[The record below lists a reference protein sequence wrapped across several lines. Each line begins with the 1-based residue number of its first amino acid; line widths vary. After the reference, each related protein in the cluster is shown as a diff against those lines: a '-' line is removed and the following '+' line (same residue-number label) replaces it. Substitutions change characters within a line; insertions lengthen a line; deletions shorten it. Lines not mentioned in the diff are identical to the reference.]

1 MSFTVTD
8 FQDLLRLLR
17 ERPEWREELRRLLLT
32 EELFA
37 LPQGVREL
45 ATEVRRLAELQ
56 ARTHEQISQLV
67 QAQVRAEEQA
77 RRLEQALAELAQAQ
91 RRTEERVGRLEQA
104 LAELAQAQRRTEERV
119 GRLEQALAEL
129 AQAQRRTEE
138 RVGHLEQALA
148 ELAQAQRRTEERV
161 GHLEG
166 AVERLAEAQ
175 ARTEQVVQQLAQ
187 QVGRLSDA
195 VGFTLEELARELA
208 PAYLAERYGI
218 RVAALERRFFTVDGE
233 EVEVDFFGEG
243 TRDGEPVVVLG
254 EARSRIYGRDV
265 ETLARRARAL
275 GPQLLGT
282 PVPVLFGF
290 VVHPSAVEAAARTG
304 VLVVAAVR

>member
-77 RRLEQALAELAQAQ
+77 RR
-91 RRTEERVGRLEQA
+91 
-104 LAELAQAQRRTEERV
+104 
-119 GRLEQALAEL
+119 
-129 AQAQRRTEE
+129 
-138 RVGHLEQALA
+138 LEQALA

-282 PVPVLFGF
+282 PVPVLLGF

>member
-1 MSFTVTD
+1 MARGMSFTVTD

-17 ERPEWREELRRLLLT
+17 ERPEWREELRRLILT
-32 EELFA
+32 EELLA
-37 LPQGVREL
+37 LPQAVQEL

-56 ARTHEQISQLV
+56 ARTQEEVSRLV
-67 QAQVRAEEQA
+67 HAQARADEQA
-77 RRLEQALAELAQAQ
+77 RRVEHALAELAEAQ
-91 RRTEERVGRLEQA
+91 RRTEERVARLEHA
-104 LAELAQAQRRTEERV
+104 LAELAE
-119 GRLEQALAEL
+119 
-129 AQAQRRTEE
+129 
-138 RVGHLEQALA
+138 
-148 ELAQAQRRTEERV
+148 AQRRTEERV

-166 AVERLAEAQ
+166 AVVRLADAQ

-208 PAYLAERYGI
+208 PAYLTERYGI
-218 RVAALERRFFTVDGE
+218 QVASLERRFFTVDGE

-265 ETLARRARAL
+265 ESLARRARAL
-275 GPQLLGT
+275 APQLTGT

-290 VVHPSAVEAAARTG
+290 VVHPSAVEVAARTG
-304 VLVVAAVR
+304 VLVVSAVR

>member
-91 RRTEERVGRLEQA
+91 HRTEERVGR
-104 LAELAQAQRRTEERV
+104 
-119 GRLEQALAEL
+119 
-129 AQAQRRTEE
+129 
-138 RVGHLEQALA
+138 LEQALA

>member
-104 LAELAQAQRRTEERV
+104 LAELAQAQHRTEERV
-119 GRLEQALAEL
+119 GR
-129 AQAQRRTEE
+129 
-138 RVGHLEQALA
+138 LEQALA

>member
-91 RRTEERVGRLEQA
+91 HRTEERVGRLEQA
-104 LAELAQAQRRTEERV
+104 LAELAQAQ
-119 GRLEQALAEL
+119 
-129 AQAQRRTEE
+129 
-138 RVGHLEQALA
+138 
-148 ELAQAQRRTEERV
+148 
-161 GHLEG
+161 
-166 AVERLAEAQ
+166 
-175 ARTEQVVQQLAQ
+175 
-187 QVGRLSDA
+187 
-195 VGFTLEELARELA
+195 
-208 PAYLAERYGI
+208 
-218 RVAALERRFFTVDGE
+218 
-233 EVEVDFFGEG
+233 
-243 TRDGEPVVVLG
+243 
-254 EARSRIYGRDV
+254 
-265 ETLARRARAL
+265 
-275 GPQLLGT
+275 
-282 PVPVLFGF
+282 
-290 VVHPSAVEAAARTG
+290 
-304 VLVVAAVR
+304 

>member
-1 MSFTVTD
+1 M
-8 FQDLLRLLR
+8 
-17 ERPEWREELRRLLLT
+17 
-32 EELFA
+32 
-37 LPQGVREL
+37 
-45 ATEVRRLAELQ
+45 
-56 ARTHEQISQLV
+56 
-67 QAQVRAEEQA
+67 
-77 RRLEQALAELAQAQ
+77 
-91 RRTEERVGRLEQA
+91 
-104 LAELAQAQRRTEERV
+104 
-119 GRLEQALAEL
+119 
-129 AQAQRRTEE
+129 
-138 RVGHLEQALA
+138 
-148 ELAQAQRRTEERV
+148 
-161 GHLEG
+161 
-166 AVERLAEAQ
+166 
-175 ARTEQVVQQLAQ
+175 VQQLAQ